1 MFAFII
7 SVTVSLTAGFI
18 APETGCVLP
27 MAEYGLEYS
36 SAEVLP
42 AGVGE
47 WTRTGPWGGNIK
59 ALAVSSVDSNLVLA
73 GCGFSMASDAG
84 GIYRSTDGGAAW
96 AETELFPIQV
106 NDVCAAGPL
115 APETFYAATRTGL
128 YRSTDE
134 GVTWETVAGMASSYV
149 IGIGVHEENS
159 DILIAGLSSNNGIRR
174 SDDGGATWAEVG
186 MGSGYMKGLG
196 CDPEHPDTMY
206 LAMSGLDNSLYRS
219 TDAGL
224 SWSPVGPSGSGWA
237 VLVAPF
243 GTGESI
249 IVTTSDGFYMSQD
262 HGANWDLVAAGS
274 SYAPAVCDGTN
285 LYAPVISAGGVY
297 ESTDQGTTWTLN
309 TQGIIASYWQA
320 GCASSQGY
328 LAGHYGGV
336 YSAPSPGMAYTVSQQ
351 GISNGFF
358 HAVSY
363 LAGPGT
369 LFAGGDHHGLWRSTD
384 LGENWEIVFPGPA
397 DWSIYDI
404 APQSDLHYTGQV
416 MYAATGSGV
425 FRSQDGGDSWA
436 PAGLSGTQISS
447 VAFDPSNPDNAW
459 AGTASS
465 GVHYTTDAG
474 ATWTPGSGFPFALYP
489 SIELM
494 ENGSGDLR
502 VLVSF
507 QQNGEGVYYS
517 DDGGASYTTV
527 AVPGS
532 YHPDLSARYGPG
544 LAPMG
549 YLATDNGIYRSD
561 DLGEN
566 WSPCPGSSGLM
577 WEVQGEY
584 DSNVFAG
591 TNGSGI
597 RRSPDTGSTWESL
610 SEGIED
616 KIVWDIAYGASSV
629 QLFASLRGFGLAE
642 LTEEELGVGE
652 EEHSMSL
659 TVTPSVN
666 PVSSSVTFTVAGAG
680 DTSGV
685 LGIYSADGRLICRR
699 RVEGTETTWI
709 PGEGTPA
716 GIYLIRFRT
725 DGGDCSTAR
734 VVIAR

>member
-1 MFAFII
+1 MFAFFFSI
-7 SVTVSLTAGFI
+7 TTLLTAGYI

-27 MAEYGLEYS
+27 MAEYGMEYS
-36 SAEVLP
+36 SVEVLP
-42 AGVGE
+42 PGAGE
-47 WTRTGPWGGNIK
+47 WTRVGPWGGNLK
-59 ALAVSSVDSNLVLA
+59 ALAVSPVDPDLVLA

-84 GIYRSTDGGAAW
+84 GLYRSTDGGATW
-96 AETELFPIQV
+96 AEADPFPIQV
-106 NDVCAAGPL
+106 NDVCAAGPM
-115 APETFYAATRTGL
+115 APETLYAATRTGL
-128 YRSTDE
+128 YRSTDD
-134 GVTWETVAGMASSYV
+134 GVTWETVSGMASSYV
-149 IGIGVHEENS
+149 IGIGVHSGNT
-159 DILIAGLSSNNGIRR
+159 DILIAGLSSNNGVRR
-174 SDDGGATWAEVG
+174 SDDGGVTWTEVG

-219 TDAGL
+219 TDAGI
-224 SWSPVGPSGSGWA
+224 SWDPIGPAGSGWA

-243 GTGESI
+243 GTGETL

-262 HGANWDLVAAGS
+262 NGTSWDLAVAGS
-274 SYAPAVCDGTN
+274 SYAPAVTDGSN
-285 LYAPVISAGGVY
+285 LYAPVISSGGVY
-297 ESTDQGTTWTLN
+297 ESTDQGASWTLN
-309 TQGIIASYWQA
+309 TQGIVASYWQA

-336 YSAPSPGMAYTVSQQ
+336 YRTPAAGGTYTVSQQ

-363 LAGPGT
+363 LAGSGT

-384 LGENWEIVFPGPA
+384 LGETWEIVFPGPA
-397 DWSIYDI
+397 NWSIYDI
-404 APQSDLHYTGQV
+404 APQSDLHYAGQV
-416 MYAATGSGV
+416 MYAATADGV
-425 FRSQDGGDSWA
+425 YRSNDGGDSWA
-436 PAGLSGTQISS
+436 PAGLSGTQVSS
-447 VAFDPSNPDNAW
+447 VAFDPSDPDNAW

-465 GVHYTTDAG
+465 GVHYTTDG
-474 ATWTPGSGFPFALYP
+474 GGTWTPGSGFPFALYP
-489 SIELM
+489 SIELI
-494 ENGSGDLR
+494 ENGSGDIR

-517 DDGGASYTTV
+517 DDGGVNYTAA

-544 LAPMG
+544 LAPMA
-549 YLATDNGIYRSD
+549 YLATDNGVYRSD

-597 RRSPDTGSTWESL
+597 RRSPDGGSTWESL

-616 KIVWDIAYGASSV
+616 KVVWDIVYGASSI

-642 LTEEELGVGE
+642 LTDEQLGVGE
-652 EEHSMSL
+652 EEYSGTLS
-659 TVTPSVN
+659 VTPSVN
-666 PVSSSVTFTVAGAG
+666 PVSSSVSFAVAGPG
-680 DTSGV
+680 DISGV
-685 LGIYSADGRLICRR
+685 LSIHSADGRLVHRIQ
-699 RVEGTETTWI
+699 VEGTEALW
-709 PGEGTPA
+709 TPSEREPS
-716 GIYLIRFRT
+716 GLYLVRYRT
-725 DGGDCSTAR
+725 LSGNCSSTR
-734 VVIAR
+734 VVLVR